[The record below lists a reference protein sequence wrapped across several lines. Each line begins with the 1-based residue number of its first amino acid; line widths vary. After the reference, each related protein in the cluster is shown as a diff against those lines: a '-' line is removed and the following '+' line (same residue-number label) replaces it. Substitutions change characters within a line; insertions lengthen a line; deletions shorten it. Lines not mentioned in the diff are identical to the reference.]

1 MRSRMGLLGY
11 PCASAAEIAPTHK
24 PMTHAALNIP
34 PPRLQTEL
42 RIERRRDTTSGCP
55 SVARVRN
62 GIPAVADRSARRLL
76 RDHRYIRRR
85 VPQDHIGDTIHAMA
99 VALSTAASKR
109 SRRPQVRSGTAY
121 NAKLRA
127 N

>member
-1 MRSRMGLLGY
+1 
-11 PCASAAEIAPTHK
+11 
-24 PMTHAALNIP
+24 MTHAALNIP

-76 RDHRYIRRR
+76 QDHRYIRRR

-99 VALSTAASKR
+99 VALSTVAPIYGPATDGKVGARLTASE
-109 SRRPQVRSGTAY
+109 VDELL
-121 NAKLRA
+121 LRT
-127 N
+127 